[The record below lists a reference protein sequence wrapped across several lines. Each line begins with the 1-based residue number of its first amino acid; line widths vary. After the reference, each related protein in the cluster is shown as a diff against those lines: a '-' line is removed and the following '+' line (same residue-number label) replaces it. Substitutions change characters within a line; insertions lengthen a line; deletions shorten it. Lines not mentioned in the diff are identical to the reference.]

1 MTDKTAIIVFHGF
14 GSKIPNSLAKA
25 LIHSPK
31 ISRDNFAVITPQF
44 DYNNQL
50 GTQSYVDKMI
60 ESYLAQPEIS
70 EVILVG
76 SSFGGFW
83 AHYVAKKYNLKCVL
97 VNPALKIAE
106 TCKRCNIDEENT
118 NHYLSLEKQFE
129 VSKYRRGVYVEA
141 FVGEKDDVINP
152 FYAFQQFPVTTLM
165 SNEGH
170 RVNNFEE
177 IINSIIRAS
186 NNLSQ

>member
-1 MTDKTAIIVFHGF
+1 
-14 GSKIPNSLAKA
+14 
-25 LIHSPK
+25 
-31 ISRDNFAVITPQF
+31 
-44 DYNNQL
+44 
-50 GTQSYVDKMI
+50 
-60 ESYLAQPEIS
+60 
-70 EVILVG
+70 
-76 SSFGGFW
+76 
-83 AHYVAKKYNLKCVL
+83 VL